1 MKVGGRKIY
10 SLACADDMAVVAEDE
25 GGMKGMIKVVEKYVE
40 KGLEVNV
47 EKTKVVRCRKEGGRW
62 RKGGLEVEGM
72 RVIEE
77 VRKFKYLRYIL
88 MANGRQRKQVKKKD
102 EKGTIVMKEGVG

>member
-1 MKVGGRKIY
+1 MGGRKIY
-10 SLACADDMAVVAEDE
+10 SLACADDMAVVAENE

-47 EKTKVVRCRKEGGRW
+47 EKTKVVRCRQGGGRW
-62 RKGGLEVEGM
+62 RKGSLEVEGM

-88 MANGRQRKQVKKKD
+88 MANGRQRKQVKKRVK
-102 EKGTIVMKEGVG
+102 KGRL